1 MNDSTWTWVSGTN
14 IANHPGVYVEKGVPN
29 KDYIPRARR
38 GAVGWYDSLKEEFW
52 LFGGTIAGYQVVYV
66 AETLNDLWRYRI
78 SDNTW
83 TWMGGSNT
91 PDQPGVYGEK
101 GVASSENIP
110 DARCCGVTWFDN
122 SQRELW
128 LFGGYNLFGMYC
140 IFMYCCYNQ

>member
-1 MNDSTWTWVSGTN
+1 M
-14 IANHPGVYVEKGVPN
+14 
-29 KDYIPRARR
+29 
-38 GAVGWYDSLKEEFW
+38 
-52 LFGGTIAGYQVVYV
+52 
-66 AETLNDLWRYRI
+66 

-83 TWMGGSNT
+83 TWMGGGNT
-91 PDQPGVYGEK
+91 TVFQPGVYGEK